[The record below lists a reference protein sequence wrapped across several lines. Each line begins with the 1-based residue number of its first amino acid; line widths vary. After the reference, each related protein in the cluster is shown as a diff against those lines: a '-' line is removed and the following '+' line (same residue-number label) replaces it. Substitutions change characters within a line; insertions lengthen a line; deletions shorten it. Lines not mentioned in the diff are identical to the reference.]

1 MITRGNY
8 LHIIYYGYRDSKSG
22 YYYLK
27 GVFKME
33 NYNFVKIKQVLWI
46 ILFANLAV
54 AVLKIVMGSIIDSSS
69 MTADGYHSLTDGV
82 SNVVGLI
89 GIGLASKPVD
99 EEHPY
104 GHKKFETLAGLIIA
118 GILLIIGINI
128 VYNAVIRFIN
138 PVQLNI
144 TWDSLISLIVTLG
157 INIFVC
163 TYEYNQGKKLKSSIL
178 MSDSLHTRSDIYVSL
193 GVLITLIGV
202 RLGLPPIIDPI
213 ASLVVSG
220 FILHAAY
227 EIFKSASQ
235 VLVDGAAVDISR
247 VRNVTLEFDQVKG
260 VHKIRSRGCG
270 NDIYIDMHLLTE
282 PDMSVAQSHELIH
295 DIEKRMKGEID
306 ENIQIIAHIEPF
318 YEGAK
323 VKA

>member
-1 MITRGNY
+1 
-8 LHIIYYGYRDSKSG
+8 
-22 YYYLK
+22 
-27 GVFKME
+27 ME
-33 NYNFVKIKQVLWI
+33 NYNFKKIKQVLWI

-54 AVLKIVMGSIIDSSS
+54 AILKIIMGSIIESSS

-99 EEHPY
+99 EDHPY

-118 GILLIIGINI
+118 GILMIIGVNI
-128 VYNAVIRFIN
+128 IYNAVIRFIN
-138 PVQLNI
+138 PVLLHV
-144 TWDSLISLIVTLG
+144 TLDSLISLIATLG
-157 INIFVC
+157 VNILVC
-163 TYEYNQGKKLKSSIL
+163 IYEYSQGKKLKSSIL
-178 MSDSLHTRSDIYVSL
+178 MSDSLHTRSDIYVSV
-193 GVLITLIGV
+193 GVLITLLGV
-202 RLGLPPIIDPI
+202 KLGLPAIIDPI

-247 VRNVTLEFDQVKG
+247 VRSVTMTFEQVKG

-270 NDIYIDMHLLTE
+270 SDIYIDMHLLIE

-295 DIEKRMKGEID
+295 DIEKRMQGEID
-306 ENIQIIAHIEPF
+306 ENIQVTAHIEPF
-318 YEGAK
+318 YEIAK
-323 VKA
+323 VEA

>member
-1 MITRGNY
+1 
-8 LHIIYYGYRDSKSG
+8 
-22 YYYLK
+22 
-27 GVFKME
+27 ME

-54 AVLKIVMGSIIDSSS
+54 AALKIIIGSIIESSS

-89 GIGLASKPVD
+89 GISLASKPVD
-99 EEHPY
+99 DDHPY

-118 GILLIIGINI
+118 GILLIIGVNI
-128 VYNAVIRFIN
+128 IYNAAIRFIN
-138 PVQLNI
+138 PVKPNI
-144 TWDSLISLIVTLG
+144 TIESLISLIATLG
-157 INIFVC
+157 VNIFVC
-163 TYEYNQGKKLKSSIL
+163 TYEYKQGEKLKSSIL
-178 MSDSLHTRSDIYVSL
+178 MSDSLHTRSDIYVSI

-202 RLGLPPIIDPI
+202 KLGLPPVIDPI

-235 VLVDGAAVDISR
+235 VLVDGAAVDIDR
-247 VRNVTLEFDQVKG
+247 VRKITMEFNQIKG

-282 PDMSVAQSHELIH
+282 PDMSVAESHELIH
-295 DIEKRMKGEID
+295 DIEKRMQDGISG
-306 ENIQIIAHIEPF
+306 NIQIIAHIEPF
-318 YEGAK
+318 YEK
-323 VKA
+323 